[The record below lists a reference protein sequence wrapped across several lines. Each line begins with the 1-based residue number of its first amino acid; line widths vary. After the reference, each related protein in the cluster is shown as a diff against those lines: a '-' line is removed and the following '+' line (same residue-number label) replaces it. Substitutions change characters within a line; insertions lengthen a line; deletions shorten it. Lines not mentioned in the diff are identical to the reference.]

1 MSNDPREVSSQQ
13 EMLPPQEPAV
23 SDSTSSQ
30 PKKSNKKTWMIIG
43 IVAAIL
49 LLCSI
54 ICIALF
60 GTGMYKVYK
69 EKAPV
74 ESVLDTYMQR
84 MLDKDAES
92 SFALFSP
99 RAQRQ
104 MSISQLQEM
113 FEGNNYLL
121 YEGYQSLSISN
132 IYISVAA
139 NTNPDLPQGTVAEVD
154 GIIMY
159 EGDIQGSFNGVLEKV
174 DDEWMLFSITVTVPP
189 DKFN

>member
-23 SDSTSSQ
+23 SDSISSQ

-60 GTGMYKVYK
+60 GAGMYKVYK

-132 IYISVAA
+132 IYISAAA

-174 DDEWMLFSITVTVPP
+174 DDEWMLYNITVTVPP
-189 DKFN
+189 EKFN

>member
-23 SDSTSSQ
+23 SDSISSQ

-121 YEGYQSLSISN
+121 YEGYQSLSIST
-132 IYISVAA
+132 IYISAAA

-174 DDEWMLFSITVTVPP
+174 DDEWMVYSITVTVPP
-189 DKFN
+189 EKFN